1 VNTPLRVLLLE
12 DSAADAD
19 LLVLALRRAGFDPEW
34 ERVEDREAYAAALAT
49 RPDIVLADFRLPQ
62 FNAIDAL
69 HVLRQAGGT
78 IPVIV
83 VSGVLN
89 EESCVEA
96 LRHGAVDYLI
106 KDRLSRLGPAVR
118 HALDQRRLVGDRRR
132 AQLASERHERLF
144 RAAFD
149 NAPIGMAVTTV
160 DGDITEVNPA
170 LARMTA
176 CPSAQLRGR
185 PLVDLVAAEDRPL
198 LAEHVRAL
206 AERRPGAAS
215 QEIRLRHANGG
226 LIWAH
231 HSASLLDGPEPAE
244 RHVVHQLLDIT
255 GRREAERAL
264 QRQAE
269 QLSRSNAELQELD
282 RLKNQFVATV
292 SHELRT
298 PLSSICG
305 YTELLV
311 DGEVGALN
319 PAEKRIVDIIDRN
332 GRRLLALIEDLLTF
346 SRADAGTLT
355 LNLAEVNFA
364 DLVAH
369 VRNEIEPMAGKA
381 GVTVRMDVQPGQ
393 PTISADPIQ
402 LERALA
408 NLLTNAIKFSPDG
421 GVVVITAAH
430 DPSDVTV
437 TISDNGIGIPAH
449 EQAELFQRFYRS
461 SAAQSREIPGTGL
474 GLAITKAIVEAHGG
488 SIALDSSPG
497 RGTTVTLRL
506 PHESPP
512 PA

>member
-1 VNTPLRVLLLE
+1 VSAPLRVLLLE

-19 LLVLALRRAGFDPEW
+19 LLVLALRQAGFDPEW
-34 ERVEDREAYAAALAT
+34 ERVEDRDAYAAALAT
-49 RPDIVLADFRLPQ
+49 LPDIVLADFSLPQ
-62 FNAIDAL
+62 FNAIEAL
-69 HVLRQAGGT
+69 HVLRDGGQD

-118 HALDQRRLVGDRRR
+118 HALDQRHLVGEQRR

-160 DGDITEVNPA
+160 AGDITEVNPA

-176 CPSAQLRGR
+176 RPAEHLRGR
-185 PLVDLVAAEDRPL
+185 PLADLVAAEDRPVV
-198 LAEHVRAL
+198 AAHVLAL
-206 AERRPGAAS
+206 ADRRLRAAS
-215 QEIRLRHANGG
+215 HEIRLRHAGG
-226 LIWAH
+226 GVIWAH
-231 HSASLLDGPEPAE
+231 YSASLLDGAAPAE

-311 DGEVGALN
+311 DGEVGELS

-355 LNLAEVNFA
+355 LNLAPVNFA

-369 VRNEIEPMAGKA
+369 VRNEIEPMASKA
-381 GVTVRMDVQPGQ
+381 DVTIRLDVQPGQ
-393 PTISADPIQ
+393 PTITADPV
-402 LERALA
+402 LLDRALA

-421 GVVVITAAH
+421 GVAVITATH
-430 DPSDVTV
+430 DPADVTV

-449 EQAELFQRFYRS
+449 EQADLFQRFYRS
-461 SAAQSREIPGTGL
+461 SGAQSREIPGTGL

-488 SIALDSSPG
+488 SIALESAPG

-506 PHESPP
+506 PHEPP
-512 PA
+512 T